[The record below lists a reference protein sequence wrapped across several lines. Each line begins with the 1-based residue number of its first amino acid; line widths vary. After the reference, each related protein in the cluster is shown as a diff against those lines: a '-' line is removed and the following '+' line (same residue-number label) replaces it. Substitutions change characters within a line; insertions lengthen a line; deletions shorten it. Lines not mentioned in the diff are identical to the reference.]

1 MIFSLLNKS
10 LNDFKLREKEKASI
24 SQKYPLNLPVVD
36 LEDSSRDIA
45 SVNLQSLL
53 IYLMLSR
60 YKIIFEL
67 GQGGCKIFAGDN

>member
-24 SQKYPLNLPVVD
+24 SQKYPLNLPVAD
-36 LEDSSRDIA
+36 LEDSTRDIA

-60 YKIIFEL
+60 CYKIIF
-67 GQGGCKIFAGDN
+67 